1 MFPGSGALPGFGAG
15 ILKMWAFWQQEIS
28 CASFYGNKVKIHA
41 WLVGY
46 MINALFVG
54 YVEVQGFKPLG
65 YLSLLPQA
73 GVSLYDWIAPA
84 IVYIV

>member
-1 MFPGSGALPGFGAG
+1 MLREEYKKNNVNSGGSN
-15 ILKMWAFWQQEIS
+15 IRRIT
-28 CASFYGNKVKIHA
+28 VI
-41 WLVGY
+41 V
-46 MINALFVG
+46 
-54 YVEVQGFKPLG
+54 VEVQGFKPLG